1 MIQGP
6 EVFLLKHIW
15 RHYSF
20 SILAANPTWIGM
32 RKHGNQIE
40 NYYIYNKEYD
50 LNNKLKIVE
59 VFSYPRF
66 RDIIELYFK
75 KAKEA
80 VIEGQC
86 VNMTNGI
93 GKIAIR
99 RVERNHKNKSINY
112 AKTKLQPK
120 VWCPIRNKEVY
131 TKIIYF
137 TEDNYCRIGWHKF
150 GKIKNE
156 STYEFLPSKMSR
168 GGTGFGQQLSKALNN
183 DPLLKYRYIY
193 YPLK

>member
-15 RHYSF
+15 RQYSF
-20 SILAANPTWIGM
+20 NILAANPTWIGM
-32 RKHGNQIE
+32 RKPSNEIE
-40 NYYIYNKEYD
+40 NYFIYNKEYD
-50 LNNKLKIVE
+50 LSNKLKIVE

-66 RDIIELYFK
+66 RAIIELYFK

-80 VIEGQC
+80 IINGEC
-86 VNMTNGI
+86 VNMTSGV
-93 GKIAIR
+93 GKIAVR
-99 RVERNHKNKSINY
+99 RIERNHKNKSINY

-120 VWCPIRNKEVY
+120 VWCPVRNKEVY
-131 TKIIYF
+131 AKIIYF

-156 STYEFLPSKMSR
+156 STYEFVPSKMSK
-168 GGTGFGQQLSKALNN
+168 GGTGFGQQLSKALNSN
-183 DPLLKYRYIY
+183 PLLKYRYIY